1 MTLVIKSSSE
11 DTISLPIWLM
21 TVLDLN
27 EGDEVKTIVEGRTL
41 HLTPLDQFL
50 ALRGALRED
59 ESFDAAVELVDK
71 AWSSGSMKS
80 SSRQRY

>member
-11 DTISLPIWLM
+11 DTISLPDWLM
-21 TVLDLN
+21 TVLDLR

-59 ESFDAAVELVDK
+59 ESFDAAIEFLDK
-71 AWSSGSMKS
+71 AWSSWTIPDSA
-80 SSRQRY
+80 